1 MALKLRAKG
10 IKQVRPLAGGFF
22 GWRDKGYPM
31 YLDPALEVPKGRP
44 GHLAAHTA

>member
-1 MALKLRAKG
+1 MRAKG

-31 YLDPALEVPKGRP
+31 YLDPALEVPQGRK
-44 GHLAAHTA
+44 LAAHTA

>member
-1 MALKLRAKG
+1 VALQLRAKG

-31 YLDPALEVPKGRP
+31 YLDPALEVPRGPRK
-44 GHLAAHTA
+44 LAVASSQ